1 MRRKKKSTVLM
12 DGGEL
17 CTIHRLT
24 VKERHDA
31 YTRLSHY
38 LLAVHYLGRW
48 LEQELISPVDYRRME
63 KILGKKYGFSGKSIF
78 FSECKRSLKK

>member
-1 MRRKKKSTVLM
+1 MPRKKKTTVLM
-12 DGGEL
+12 GGEEFR
-17 CTIHRLT
+17 TIHRLT
-24 VKERHDA
+24 LKERHDA

-48 LEQELISPVDYRRME
+48 LEQKLISPVDYRRME

-78 FSECKRSLKK
+78 CSEYRRLLEK